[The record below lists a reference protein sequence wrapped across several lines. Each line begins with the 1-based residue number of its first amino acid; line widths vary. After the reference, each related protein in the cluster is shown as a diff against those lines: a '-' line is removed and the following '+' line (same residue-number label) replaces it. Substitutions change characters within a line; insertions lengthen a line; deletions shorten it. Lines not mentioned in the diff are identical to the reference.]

1 VTAARAALGTQA
13 VRRPLLTL
21 AVYASAASLLSLHA
35 VVSIAALPYTLAFDR
50 DRRLSARLGSW
61 LTRAALRL
69 RPQWRSAAQGLAS
82 IRAAPPARPV
92 VIVMNHRSIA
102 DIAIAVGVPGGA
114 KIVSKRWAGRVPLL
128 GLCMRLCGH
137 LIFDPAS
144 PRSVRD
150 LMARAEGLLARG
162 NSVLFFPEGTRRD
175 AAGVGAF
182 HEGAF
187 RLAVKMNVDVLPV
200 VLHGM
205 GDLVPKGSITFHDA
219 PVDVTPLLRV
229 GPGGDRRELARRV
242 HAAMAAALE
251 AHARTAMRRARR
263 AATVATGDRSLAPGR
278 VVGTRVWRG

>member
-1 VTAARAALGTQA
+1 VTTARAFPDTQA
-13 VRRPLLTL
+13 VGRPLFTC
-21 AVYASAASLLSLHA
+21 AVYAWAVSLLSLHA
-35 VVSIAALPYTLAFDR
+35 VVSIAALPYTLALDR

-61 LTRAALRL
+61 LTRTALRV
-69 RPQWRSAAQGLAS
+69 RPQWRSAARGLAS
-82 IRAAPPARPV
+82 IRAAPPARPA

-102 DIAIAVGVPGGA
+102 DIALAVGVPGGA

-162 NSVLFFPEGTRRD
+162 NSVLFFPEGTRRN
-175 AAGVGAF
+175 AAGVGVF

-187 RLAVKMNVDVLPV
+187 RLAVKMKVDVLPV

-205 GDLVPKGSITFHDA
+205 GELVPRGSITFHDA

-229 GPGGDRRELARRV
+229 GPGGDRHELARRV
-242 HAAMAAALE
+242 HAVMAAALD
-251 AHARTAMRRARR
+251 AHARNALRRARR
-263 AATVATGDRSLAPGR
+263 AARTMTGDRSLAPGH
-278 VVGTRVWRG
+278 VVGTRA

>member
-1 VTAARAALGTQA
+1 V
-13 VRRPLLTL
+13 
-21 AVYASAASLLSLHA
+21 SLLSLHA

-50 DRRLSARLGSW
+50 DRRLSARFGAW
-61 LTRAALRL
+61 LTRTALRAL
-69 RPQWRSAAQGLAS
+69 PRWRSAARGLAS
-82 IRAAPPARPV
+82 IRPAPPARPV

-102 DIAIAVGVPGGA
+102 DIAVAVGVPGGA

-137 LIFDPAS
+137 LIFDPRS

-162 NSVLFFPEGTRRD
+162 NSVLFFPEGTRRND
-175 AAGVGAF
+175 AGVGVF

-205 GDLVPKGSITFHDA
+205 GELVPRGSITFHDA
-219 PVDVTPLLRV
+219 PVDVTPLLRM

-242 HAAMAAALE
+242 HAAMAVALD
-251 AHARTAMRRARR
+251 AHARIALRRARR
-263 AATVATGDRSLAPGR
+263 AARTLTGECSLAPAR
-278 VVGTRVWRG
+278 VVGPRDWRDQRPFSTGASRRVRDA